1 MSITMTVKYYKY
13 KETVWKN
20 FTCSSIK
27 RYEHSVLIDISK
39 SDGFTPNEKLWL
51 NYKIVVPISEIVEK
65 TLIDSIPLSKEIS
78 KHRKE
83 INIRRQNQENRK

>member
-1 MSITMTVKYYKY
+1 MTVKRYKY
-13 KETVWKN
+13 EENVWEN
-20 FTCSSIK
+20 FACTPIK
-27 RYEHSVLIDISK
+27 RYERSMLMDISQ
-39 SDGFTPNEKLWL
+39 SDGFTSKEKVWL

-83 INIRRQNQENRK
+83 IAVRRQNQENRK